1 MVTYD
6 SGSVGGRQGMIT
18 HANLST
24 CDERVM
30 GCEAV
35 NLRSPLWVVFSMQV
49 LKPHVLA

>member
-6 SGSVGGRQGMIT
+6 SGSLDGRQGMIT
-18 HANLST
+18 RANLSNG
-24 CDERVM
+24 DERVM

-35 NLRSPLWVVFSMQV
+35 NLRSPSRVVFSMQV